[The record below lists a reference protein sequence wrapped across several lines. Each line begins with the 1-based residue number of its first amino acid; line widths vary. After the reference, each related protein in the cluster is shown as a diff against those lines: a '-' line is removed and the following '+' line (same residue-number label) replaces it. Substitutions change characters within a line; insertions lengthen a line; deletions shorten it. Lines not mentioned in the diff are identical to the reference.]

1 MSSQIWGTRMCSKN
15 LLCATSGGEVPQRQ
29 GVAGG
34 EDQGPSE
41 PESGPSRIAR
51 DRSDRRCWSWRR
63 GRCRRRALTSP
74 VELGPW
80 GPFGACMALGT
91 FSRMARGEA
100 GRPKNALRTPQDEE
114 ETLKRSY
121 CRASFRS
128 RLPATRFGGPS
139 PSFLGSCSWPL
150 MARPR
155 PLMSHGS

>member
-1 MSSQIWGTRMCSKN
+1 MCVQKRCFVR
-15 LLCATSGGEVPQRQ
+15 LL
-29 GVAGG
+29 AGRYLKG
-34 EDQGPSE
+34 RAWLEEKTKARGPRVG
-41 PESGPSRIAR
+41 PESGPSRSRIAR
-51 DRSDRRCWSWRR
+51 DRSDRRCWSWRP
-63 GRCRRRALTSP
+63 GRCRRRALTS
-74 VELGPW
+74 EENWGRGGPLR
-80 GPFGACMALGT
+80 GMALGT

-100 GRPKNALRTPQDEE
+100 GQSKNALRTPQDE